1 MDTTYYLKSLYE
13 DNEHISE
20 NKNMKDIILNNE
32 ELLYSNRITKI
43 KKNTAEDRI
52 IVLTNK
58 FLYNLKG
65 KKCRSKIDI
74 RNITGI
80 TISNNSEEFV
90 IHTCEIE
97 YDFHYTSECR
107 TLILEL
113 LARIYYYLN
122 RKKIDLSIVEEDM
135 LDHYVTQKS
144 DKKANKGK
152 TKFDIT
158 KFMDIDIY
166 LYGNPDKP
174 NSKTFASVTKTLKSE
189 IIFYNPITCS
199 NLDLKKL
206 RIENFRH
213 LEVLSLSVYGDVVL
227 AEYIPTGVIYFIR
240 TINSSD
246 TNEFCLN
253 FDILMD
259 INLSSMDFPFMAQLD
274 ILLKTQTVT
283 YLITKFKG
291 NFEGGYLISK
301 VYDCG
306 IFLENVALF
315 FGAQIALII
324 DYFHKKNIKFLGFSP
339 QNFLIG
345 PDGYIKFVD
354 YEMDYNTVK
363 QNADKIC
370 LYNGPE
376 EYNIIENDWYNFGVI
391 MYEMLFGIPPSFIN
405 DVLVFQKY
413 FTVSEKAKKF
423 LENIVKKEV
432 YENFSLDELK
442 KSDLFKDTNFDDILN
457 KKINIGLRFL
467 GDIDEI
473 PLAAMGD
480 IQNDNKVKRQTYNIL
495 NFNSIDLDG

>member
-1 MDTTYYLKSLYE
+1 MDRFYLKVLYE
-13 DNEHISE
+13 DNEQISE
-20 NKNMKDIILNNE
+20 NKYMKDIILNNE
-32 ELLYSNRITKI
+32 ELLFSNQITKI
-43 KKNTAEDRI
+43 KKNTAEERV

-65 KKCRSKIDI
+65 KKYRSKIDI

-80 TISNNSEEFV
+80 TISKVSDEFV
-90 IHTCEIE
+90 VHTCEIE
-97 YDFHYTSECR
+97 YDFHYSCEKR
-107 TLILEL
+107 TLILEI
-113 LARIYYYLN
+113 LARVYYFLT
-122 RKKIDLSIVEEDM
+122 RAKLDLSLVDDDM

-152 TKFDIT
+152 TKFDPQR
-158 KFMDIDIY
+158 FMDIDHY
-166 LYGNPDKP
+166 LYGNIDKQS
-174 NSKTFASVTKTLKSE
+174 SKTFASVTKTLKSE
-189 IIFYNPITCS
+189 IIFYNPITCKD
-199 NLDLKKL
+199 LDLKKV

-227 AEYIPTGVIYFIR
+227 GEYMPTGEIYFIR

-246 TNEFCLN
+246 TNEFCLT

-259 INLSSMDFPFMAQLD
+259 INLSSMDFPFMAPLD

-306 IFLENVALF
+306 IFCEKVAIF
-315 FGAQIALII
+315 FGVQIALII

-354 YEMDYNTVK
+354 YEMDYSTVK
-363 QNADKIC
+363 KNADKIC
-370 LYNGPE
+370 LYDGPE
-376 EYNIIENDWYNFGVI
+376 EYNKIENDWYNFGVI

-405 DVLVFQKY
+405 DALVFQKY
-413 FTVSEKAKKF
+413 FTVSEEAKKF
-423 LENIVKKEV
+423 LDNIVKKKV
-432 YENFSLDELK
+432 YENYSLEELK
-442 KSDLFKDTNFDDILN
+442 KSDLFKDTNFDEILN

-473 PLAAMGD
+473 PMSALEG
-480 IQNDNKVKRQTYNIL
+480 INTDNKVKRQPYNIL
-495 NFNSIDLDG
+495 NFNSIDLEF

>member
-1 MDTTYYLKSLYE
+1 MDTYLKSLYE
-13 DNEHISE
+13 DNEQITE

-32 ELLYSNRITKI
+32 ELLFSNSITKI
-43 KKNTAEDRI
+43 KKNTAEDRVI
-52 IVLTNK
+52 ALTNK
-58 FLYNLKG
+58 YLYNLKG
-65 KKCRSKIDI
+65 KKYRSKIDI

-80 TISNNSEEFV
+80 TISKISEEFV

-97 YDFHYTSECR
+97 YDFHYTSEKR

-113 LARIYYYLN
+113 LARIYFFLS
-122 RKKIDLSIVEEDM
+122 RAKLDLSLVEDDM

-152 TKFDIT
+152 TKFNPKCFI
-158 KFMDIDIY
+158 DIDHY
-166 LYGNPDKP
+166 LYGNIEKP
-174 NSKTFASVTKTLKSE
+174 NSKTFASVTKSLKSE

-227 AEYIPTGVIYFIR
+227 AEYIPTGVIYFVR

-259 INLSSMDFPFMAQLD
+259 INLSSMDFPFMAPLD

-283 YLITKFKG
+283 YLITTFKG

-324 DYFHKKNIKFLGFSP
+324 DYFHKKKIKFLGFSP

-354 YEMDYNTVK
+354 YEMDYTTVK
-363 QNADKIC
+363 KNADKIC

-376 EYNIIENDWYNFGVI
+376 EYNLIENDWYNFGVI

-413 FTVSEKAKKF
+413 FTVSEKAKHF

-432 YENFSLDELK
+432 YENYSLDELK

-457 KKINIGLRFL
+457 KKINIGFRFL
-467 GDIDEI
+467 GEVDEI
-473 PLAAMGD
+473 PMTILPPL
-480 IQNDNKVKRQTYNIL
+480 QNNNKIKRQSYNIL
-495 NFNSIDLDG
+495 NFNSIDLEC

>member
-1 MDTTYYLKSLYE
+1 MDRFYLKVLYE
-13 DNEHISE
+13 DNEQISE
-20 NKNMKDIILNNE
+20 NKYMKDIILNNE
-32 ELLYSNRITKI
+32 ELLFSNQITKI
-43 KKNTAEDRI
+43 KKNTAEERV

-65 KKCRSKIDI
+65 KKYRSKIDI

-80 TISNNSEEFV
+80 TISKVSDEFV

-97 YDFHYTSECR
+97 YDFHYSCEKR
-107 TLILEL
+107 TLILEI
-113 LARIYYYLN
+113 LARVYYFLT
-122 RKKIDLSIVEEDM
+122 RAKLDLSLVEDDM

-152 TKFDIT
+152 TKFDPQRFI
-158 KFMDIDIY
+158 DIDHY
-166 LYGNPDKP
+166 LYGNVDKQS
-174 NSKTFASVTKTLKSE
+174 SKTFASVTKTLKSE
-189 IIFYNPITCS
+189 IIFYNPITCKD
-199 NLDLKKL
+199 LDLKKV

-227 AEYIPTGVIYFIR
+227 GEYMPTGEIYFIR

-246 TNEFCLN
+246 TNEFCLT

-259 INLSSMDFPFMAQLD
+259 INLCSMDFPFMAPLD

-306 IFLENVALF
+306 IFCEKVAIF
-315 FGAQIALII
+315 FGVQIALII

-354 YEMDYNTVK
+354 YEMDYSTVK
-363 QNADKIC
+363 KNADKIC
-370 LYNGPE
+370 LYDGPK
-376 EYNIIENDWYNFGVI
+376 EYNKIENDWYHFGVI

-413 FTVSEKAKKF
+413 FTVSEEAKKF
-423 LENIVKKEV
+423 LDNIVKKKV
-432 YENFSLDELK
+432 YENYSLEELK
-442 KSDLFKDTNFDDILN
+442 KSDLFKDTNFDEILS

-473 PLAAMGD
+473 PMSALEG
-480 IQNDNKVKRQTYNIL
+480 INTDNKVKRQPYNIL
-495 NFNSIDLDG
+495 NFNSIDLEC